1 MLIGLLQPL
10 YGFQGSHIL
19 LIGCLA
25 FIFRPP
31 IFYMIMTHEGFPSS
45 SVVKDLLKCSRC
57 KRCGFTHWVGKI
69 PWRKAQQPTPVFL
82 PGESNRQRSLGG
94 YSPVGHKE
102 SEITE
107 AVSMHARP
115 IKTLES
121 NNIFNV

>member
-1 MLIGLLQPL
+1 MGSIPGLGISPGGGWQ
-10 YGFQGSHIL
+10 S
-19 LIGCLA
+19 
-25 FIFRPP
+25 
-31 IFYMIMTHEGFPSS
+31 
-45 SVVKDLLKCSRC
+45 
-57 KRCGFTHWVGKI
+57 
-69 PWRKAQQPTPVFL
+69 TPVFL